1 MYEQMEVTL
10 DRRLVEPI
18 ASSLSLLYKRMP
30 DYDPD
35 LLPEVELVLSLNDL
49 KENDLTIEGHQ
60 KSIATYFQEFLK
72 AILGDSFEGHPLLDT
87 LILVRYK
94 DEVLSFVS
102 RPRIVMHQGVPSLVI
117 GAESRTR
124 NIKPFYFPLDIGV
137 EGITIK
143 GSAIKRLS
151 LNSLEFQK
159 ADASRVKIPIA
170 CFNANGTVYAIHVN
184 SDSSTSYYDLEDAW
198 SSRDAKRLGSLIT
211 SSYGATANLSQ
222 MFSNWFVAG
231 TFPKDGIVIPLVGF
245 TKEKVESPRASFWK
259 VTYQVDCGN
268 FPPVSCTAYYDGA
281 VRDDV
286 PLCLVNRIGCYQSDL
301 LGSLAFTDK
310 AAHKPPSLS
319 NPWYLYVKGASGR
332 KTPLHTVLQDILPA
346 KQAKI
351 LELQQSPSYY
361 PMPSF
366 DRMLKG

>member
-10 DRRLVEPI
+10 DRKLVEPI
-18 ASSLSLLYKRMP
+18 VSSLSLLYQRMP

-35 LLPEVELVLSLNDL
+35 VLPEVELVLSLDDL

-87 LILVRYK
+87 LVLLRYK

-102 RPRIVMHQGVPSLVI
+102 RPRIAMHQGFPTLVM

-124 NIKPFYFPLDIGV
+124 NIKPFYFPLDIGI
-137 EGITIK
+137 EGITVK

-159 ADASRVKIPIA
+159 ADGSRVKIPIA
-170 CFNANGTVYAIHVN
+170 CFNVHGTVYAIHVN
-184 SDSSTSYYDLEDAW
+184 TDPSSSYYDLEEAW
-198 SSRDAKRLGSLIT
+198 SLRDAKKLGRLIA
-211 SSYGATANLSQ
+211 SSYGATASLSQ

-231 TFPKDGIVIPLVGF
+231 TFPKDGIIIPLVGF
-245 TKEKVESPRASFWK
+245 TKEKVEARSSFWK
-259 VTYQVDCGN
+259 VTYQVDCGS
-268 FPPVSCTAYYDGA
+268 FPPVCCTAYYDGA

-301 LGSLAFTDK
+301 LGSVAFTDK
-310 AAHKPPSLS
+310 ATHKPPSVS
-319 NPWYLYVKGASGR
+319 NPWYLYVKGADSRR

-346 KQAKI
+346 KQKRI
-351 LELQQSPSYY
+351 LELQQAPNYY

-366 DRMLKG
+366 DRLRMS